1 MLPLRIETQV
11 IAQMRT
17 KTDENI
23 LTPPRTPDLWANRQ
37 EGVYLTNLSK
47 QVHLEKQRAE
57 YSRNRRNGSGRQLW
71 KGSSVHVLTKTSCQC
86 EEEEQISQDKK
97 MEATTFMYGLADKR

>member
-47 QVHLEKQRAE
+47 QSTDLSKQVHLEKQRAE
-57 YSRNRRNGSGRQLW
+57 YSRNRRNGSGRQL
-71 KGSSVHVLTKTSCQC
+71 
-86 EEEEQISQDKK
+86 
-97 MEATTFMYGLADKR
+97 